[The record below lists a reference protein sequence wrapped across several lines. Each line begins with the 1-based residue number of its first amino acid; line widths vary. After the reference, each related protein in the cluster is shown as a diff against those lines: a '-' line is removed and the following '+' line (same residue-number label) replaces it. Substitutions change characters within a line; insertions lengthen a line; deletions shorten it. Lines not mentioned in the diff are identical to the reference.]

1 MKKSNILFSLAFGL
15 ALLINAPESNAAT
28 FYASPAGT
36 GGGTSIADAA
46 ELQDAM
52 DFASTGDSVV
62 LVPGNY
68 WPMSPILIGKE
79 INVIGSGSTM
89 YCSISSTCIQIDPY
103 VERGLWI
110 HDLHFEDFNI
120 GIDIP
125 EGAKPYLSNLVF
137 DDPDLGMD
145 RLATGIYIHGD
156 KADPLIYEMYFYGD
170 LGDGVYGIESD
181 EASFTV
187 TDSYFDYS
195 NAGIRVSG
203 SSARVRITSSDFYGT
218 DNGIQIFG
226 TSLLNIIN
234 GNSFTSPA
242 GDIDDFGVWA
252 TGSSDVRIFGNTFSA
267 AQGGV
272 LVDDSLGAGSV
283 EINNNTFDSGIYCI
297 ELRNDYT
304 AGTVTQNNIHNNTLN
319 NCGYGV
325 WTRGAEEEST
335 VDANY
340 FDGNDYAVHTSFYES
355 GTQTIFTN
363 NLIQNSVIAAAAI
376 EAADLIFAYNTI
388 VNGLGDGVTVSYGD
402 KSYIV
407 NNIIV
412 NNVGT
417 GLLGDASSTL
427 TRYGFN
433 DAYGNATNF
442 STSGINMG
450 GNVSVDPSFVSA
462 TDFHLQTTSA
472 LVHSAGLY
480 FIARDIESTLRSVLH
495 SEREIGA
502 YEVL

>member
-1 MKKSNILFSLAFGL
+1 MKKYNFLL
-15 ALLINAPESNAAT
+15 ALVFGVLFFMNAQESNAAT
-28 FYASPAGT
+28 FYASPTGT

-62 LVPGNY
+62 LIPGNY

-79 INVIGSGSTM
+79 LNVIGSGSAL
-89 YCSISSTCIQIDPY
+89 YCSISSTCIEIDPY

-110 HDLHFEDFNI
+110 HDLNFMNFDI
-120 GIDIP
+120 GIDIS

-137 DDPDLGMD
+137 DNPLLGMD

-156 KADPLIYEMYFYGD
+156 KADPLIDEMYFYGD

-181 EASFTV
+181 EGSFTV

-203 SSARVRITSSDFYGT
+203 SAARVRVSSSYFYGT
-218 DNGIQIFG
+218 DNGIQIFE
-226 TSLLNIIN
+226 TSVLNIIN
-234 GNSFTSPA
+234 GNTFTSPA
-242 GDIDDFGVWA
+242 GDVDDFGIWV

-283 EINNNTFDSGIYCI
+283 EVNNNTFDSALYCI

-335 VDANY
+335 VNANY

-355 GTQTIFTN
+355 GTKTTFTN
-363 NLIQNSVIAAAAI
+363 NLIQNSISAAATI
-376 EAADLIFAYNTI
+376 EAADLTFAYNTI
-388 VNGLGDGVTVSYGD
+388 VNGLGDGIVVSDGD
-402 KSYIV
+402 KSYVV

-412 NNVGT
+412 NNAGT

-427 TRYGFN
+427 MRYGYN
-433 DAYGNATNF
+433 DVYGNTTNI
-442 STSGINMG
+442 STSGIDLG
-450 GNVSVDPSFVSA
+450 GNMSVDPSFVSA
-462 TDFHLQTTSA
+462 TDFHLQATSA

-480 FIARDIESTLRSVLH
+480 FVARDIEGTVRDLLH